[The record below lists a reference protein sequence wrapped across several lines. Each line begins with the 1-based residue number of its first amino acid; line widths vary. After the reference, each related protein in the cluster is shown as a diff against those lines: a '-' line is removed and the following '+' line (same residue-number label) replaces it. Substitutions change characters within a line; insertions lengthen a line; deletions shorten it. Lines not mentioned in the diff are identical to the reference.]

1 MLRFGQDTF
10 PAVVVIDSPV
20 LGFEELEHL
29 DGLAAELVPH
39 ELELLHAVVEFI
51 GLPFAE
57 KGHAFERKVRK
68 MQAGTADFFDLLLDE
83 AFEQRFLLRDQ
94 SFIDFALHKC

>member
-20 LGFEELEHL
+20 RGFEELEHL
-29 DGLAAELVPH
+29 DGLVAELVPH
-39 ELELLHAVVEFI
+39 ELELLNAVVEFI

-57 KGHAFERKVRK
+57 KGHPLERNVRK
-68 MQAGTADFFDLLLDE
+68 IEAVMADFFDLLFDE